1 MQRVILLFVIYRN
14 LERLVPWG
22 VNEYL
27 KMIFVYCGGEL
38 GAYKSITSFYLLEK
52 KNLFNPFRYSIS
64 EGETEW
70 MLLSLYEMSI
80 EKSEADGFGVL
91 AAVNMVCKKT
101 ANEAM
106 FR

>member
-1 MQRVILLFVIYRN
+1 M
-14 LERLVPWG
+14 
-22 VNEYL
+22 
-27 KMIFVYCGGEL
+27 
-38 GAYKSITSFYLLEK
+38 
-52 KNLFNPFRYSIS
+52 FNPFKYSIS

-70 MLLSLYEMSI
+70 ILLSLYEMSI
-80 EKSEADGFGVL
+80 EKNEADGFGVL